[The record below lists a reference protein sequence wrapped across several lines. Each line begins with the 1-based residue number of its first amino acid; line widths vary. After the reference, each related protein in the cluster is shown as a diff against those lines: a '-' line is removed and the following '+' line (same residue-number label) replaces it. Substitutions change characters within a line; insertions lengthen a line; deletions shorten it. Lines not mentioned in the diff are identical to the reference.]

1 MFQSKDNVNFSKTF
15 CAESFFKSL
24 TWIALKFSLSI
35 LTLYAV
41 VWEPN
46 KAKPLAPKCAAMC
59 AGPVSFATTKELSF
73 ISAASSEIS
82 KDLFSFKIEIAL
94 ISFVLS
100 ISLGPGA
107 TMILYSSLNLFL
119 IKFISSL

>member
-1 MFQSKDNVNFSKTF
+1 M
-15 CAESFFKSL
+15 
-24 TWIALKFSLSI
+24 
-35 LTLYAV
+35 

-46 KAKPLAPKCAAMC
+46 KAKPLVSKCAAIC

-73 ISAASSEIS
+73 INVASSEIS

-94 ISFVLS
+94 IYFVIL

-107 TMILYSSLNLFL
+107 TIILYSSLNLFL
-119 IKFISSL
+119 IKSISLL